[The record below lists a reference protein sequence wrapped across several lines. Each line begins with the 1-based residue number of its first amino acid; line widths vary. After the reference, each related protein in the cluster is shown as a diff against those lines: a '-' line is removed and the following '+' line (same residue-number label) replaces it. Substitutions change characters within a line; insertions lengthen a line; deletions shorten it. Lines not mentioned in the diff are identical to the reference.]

1 MTHHHS
7 ILCHPTPFLWRSQ
20 SRHDETIL
28 NIPRFRS
35 LLLVS
40 CCRHRM
46 QRVADDPAKDDDF
59 PLSDNLKNVFKVD
72 WKEHP
77 FSSSISYAEETTI
90 INSSKIG

>member
-1 MTHHHS
+1 
-7 ILCHPTPFLWRSQ
+7 
-20 SRHDETIL
+20 
-28 NIPRFRS
+28 
-35 LLLVS
+35 
-40 CCRHRM
+40 M

-90 INSSKIG
+90 INGSKIG